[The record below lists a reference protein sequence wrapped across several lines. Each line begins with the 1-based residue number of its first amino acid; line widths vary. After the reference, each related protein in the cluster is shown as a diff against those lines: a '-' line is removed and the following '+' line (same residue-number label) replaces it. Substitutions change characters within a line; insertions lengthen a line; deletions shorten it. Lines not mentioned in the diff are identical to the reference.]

1 VTATPRIVGDDA
13 GLRELAAEAR
23 HAPRLAVDLEASG
36 MFAYRARVCTMQ
48 LARDGGRS
56 IVVVDAL
63 AAPIAP
69 LAPLLGD
76 HGPTKIV
83 HDVAFDARLLAES
96 HIALGNVHD
105 TSVAARMLGRAA
117 TGLASL
123 LKSELGLCIGKT
135 LQRHDWRVRP
145 LDPGVLTYLAEDV
158 AHLEAL
164 ESRLWTEVVE
174 RGIEDAVL
182 EETSYRIASAIA
194 AVNAPAS
201 PPPYVR
207 VKGASALAERDLA
220 ALRVVAWLREREA
233 QLRDVPPHKVAP
245 NEALIAIARARP
257 ASSAQLARVRG
268 ISTSSPAARAFV
280 AEMASAIATAGDRLP
295 DEERVYFEAPRV
307 PAAVARARRKREA
320 LVIAWRRAEAKLRG
334 VDEQVVLPGHCVKD
348 AVDADVTD
356 VEALSRIPGIG
367 AFRLRRDGD
376 AIVGVLRGDGAR
388 E

>member
-1 VTATPRIVGDDA
+1 VTETPRIVAVDG
-13 GLRELAAEAR
+13 ELDEVAAEAHPSR
-23 HAPRLAVDLEASG
+23 RLALDLEASG
-36 MFAYRARVCTMQ
+36 MFAYRARICTIQ
-48 LARDGGRS
+48 LAWDAATR
-56 IVVVDAL
+56 IAVVDAL
-63 AAPIAP
+63 ATSIAPIGR
-69 LAPLLGD
+69 LLGEQ
-76 HGPTKIV
+76 GPTKIV

-105 TSVAARMLGRAA
+105 TSVAARMLGRTA

-123 LKSELGLCIGKT
+123 LQSELGLRVKKT
-135 LQRHDWRVRP
+135 LQHHDWRVRP
-145 LDPGVLTYLAEDV
+145 LDRAVLDYLAEDV

-164 ESRLWTEVVE
+164 ESKLWTEVTE

-182 EETSYRIASAIA
+182 EETSYRIACAIA

-207 VKGASALAERDLA
+207 VKGAARLAERDLA
-220 ALRVVAWLREREA
+220 ALRVVAGVREREA

-245 NEALIAIARARP
+245 NEALIAVALARP
-257 ASSAQLARVRG
+257 ASSGQLARVRG

-280 AEMASAIATAGDRLP
+280 AELVSAIATAGDRLP
-295 DEERVYFEAPRV
+295 EEERAYFEAPRV
-307 PAAVARARRKREA
+307 PAAIARARRKREA
-320 LVIAWRRAEAKLRG
+320 RVLSWRRAEAKLRG

-348 AVDADVTD
+348 AVDADVRD
-356 VEALSRIPGIG
+356 VETLSRIPGIG

-376 AIVGVLRGDGAR
+376 AIVGVLRGDGPG